1 MVSFRLGQGAEWPHQ
16 HRQRRSSPLEPP
28 GQLIAILEIPTA
40 NLSFIAF
47 SYRYGGFK
55 RLEALGLKGLNAVS
69 GSDITGA
76 GIRMDIAL
84 ATLLSPIV
92 LFFLLGL
99 GAALLR
105 SQMTIPEA
113 FAKGLA
119 IYLMMSIGLKGGV
132 EISKGEL
139 GWDAG
144 LVMISAVGLSFLLPV
159 IAFALL
165 RFTTRLDRIDAAAT
179 AAHYGSISIV
189 TFVAAGEA
197 VAAAGLEAA
206 GYLVAVAALMEVPAI
221 ISALVIANRGAVK
234 SEAVAGSDKG
244 ELAREVLL
252 NASVV
257 VLLGALVIGWITGE
271 SGMQSVAPFFVTPFQ
286 GVLCLFLLDMGLSA
300 GRGLRNGWRQLGPG
314 TVAFGIY
321 MPLISAFLAA
331 GVAALNGMPAGDAAL
346 LITLAASAS
355 YIAVPAAMRLAMP
368 KAKPSIYLTLSL
380 GITFPFNLILGLPL
394 YIWLAKMVSAGGA

>member
-1 MVSFRLGQGAEWPHQ
+1 
-16 HRQRRSSPLEPP
+16 
-28 GQLIAILEIPTA
+28 
-40 NLSFIAF
+40 
-47 SYRYGGFK
+47 
-55 RLEALGLKGLNAVS
+55 
-69 GSDITGA
+69 
-76 GIRMDIAL
+76 MDIAL

-132 EISKGEL
+132 EISKGQL

-144 LVMISAVGLSFLLPV
+144 LVMMSAVGLSFLLPV

-165 RFTTRLDRIDAAAT
+165 RLTTRLDRIDAAAA

-189 TFVAAGEA
+189 TFVAVGQAIT
-197 VAAAGLEAA
+197 AAGLEAA

-221 ISALVIANRGAVK
+221 ISALLIANRGGVR
-234 SEAVAGSDKG
+234 SEVVAGSDKG

-271 SGMQSVAPFFVTPFQ
+271 AGMQSVAPFFVTPFQ

-314 TVAFGIY
+314 TIAFGVY
-321 MPLISAFLAA
+321 MPLVSALLAA

-368 KAKPSIYLTLSL
+368 KARPSIYLTLSL

-394 YIWLAKMVSAGGA
+394 YIWLAKMVSAGVA